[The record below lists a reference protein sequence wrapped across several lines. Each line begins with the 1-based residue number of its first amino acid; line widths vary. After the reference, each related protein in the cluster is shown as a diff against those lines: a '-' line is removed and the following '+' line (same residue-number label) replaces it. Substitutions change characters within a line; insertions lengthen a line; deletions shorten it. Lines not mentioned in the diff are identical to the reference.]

1 MHFRNR
7 SDAGRELA
15 AALGSYRGK
24 PDVLLLALPRGGVPV
39 AAEVAQALHL
49 PLDVILVR
57 KLGMPGN
64 EELAIG
70 AIAFGDICV
79 LNHGL
84 IAQMNIPEAEIDR
97 TISEQQTELKRRNDL
112 YRAGRPAP
120 DLRGKTVILIDDGLA
135 TGATMQAAV
144 AALRKAGAPHI
155 IVAVP
160 VGATDSCAELQ
171 SRVDSVVCPFQPSP
185 FMGVGRWY
193 DDFTQTTDA
202 EVQKLLTLY
211 GEQQDEK
218 RSTPG
223 TGM

>member
-7 SDAGRELA
+7 SDAGQELA
-15 AALGSYRGK
+15 AALGPYQDR

-39 AAEVAQALHL
+39 AAEVAKALHL

-57 KLGMPGN
+57 KLGIPGN

-84 IAQMNIPEAEIDR
+84 IAQLNIPAGAIDR
-97 TISEQQTELKRRNDL
+97 TISEQRAELERRNSL

-120 DLRGKTVILIDDGLA
+120 DVRDKTVILIDDGLA

-144 AALRKAGAPHI
+144 AALKKAGTPHI

-160 VGATDSCAELQ
+160 VGAPESCTDLQ
-171 SRVDSVVCPFQPSP
+171 PMVDKVVCPFQPSP
-185 FMGVGRWY
+185 FIGVGRWY

-202 EVQKLLTLY
+202 EVQKILALHS
-211 GEQQDEK
+211 K
-218 RSTPG
+218 TPAMPG
-223 TGM
+223 LRI